1 MPILYAKIACR
12 IWTEREEMGI
22 ASRQSQ
28 KGAQITREWTRTLIV
43 LSTWEE
49 TLQEKDKAYTMM
61 SPIILEINQC
71 QGA

>member
-1 MPILYAKIACR
+1 
-12 IWTEREEMGI
+12 MGI
-22 ASRQSQ
+22 APGQSQ

-49 TLQEKDKAYTMM
+49 IQETLQEKDKAYTMM
-61 SPIILEINQC
+61 SLIILEIDQC

>member
-1 MPILYAKIACR
+1 MR
-12 IWTEREEMGI
+12 I
-22 ASRQSQ
+22 ASGQSQ
-28 KGAQITREWTRTLIV
+28 KGVQITREWTRTLIV

-71 QGA
+71 QRA